1 MEKAIGIV
9 LSVTG
14 TEGTLGLKDIKG
26 RWGLSIVQDP
36 KTTKYDGM
44 PRSVIVADAHDFVL
58 PTKDMTGPLLKY
70 AKNRKFKPSDKTV
83 DRTTPNELLEKVFIL
98 LRNEIGCNFSHYKSS
113 TVIRRI
119 EKRMALN

>member
-1 MEKAIGIV
+1 
-9 LSVTG
+9 
-14 TEGTLGLKDIKG
+14 
-26 RWGLSIVQDP
+26 
-36 KTTKYDGM
+36 M